1 MSCCGSNPGYEE
13 LDEVSRLVAGK
24 LAAFLKTLR
33 DSGFAVG
40 LQEGQDAA
48 SLMAA
53 GFIEKPGLLRSAF
66 KHLFSARKSDWER
79 FDGIFDAFW
88 LGKRVRS
95 RSLTIGSTKA
105 ANSPS
110 LKSLQLRK
118 SEPAGSQAAT
128 DQIPSDGADAPED
141 RGGEGRMEGA
151 SRAENLSEIDFR
163 KMADPDQIEE
173 AHEVA
178 ARLAKT
184 MRTRLT
190 RRDLARRRGYR
201 LDLRRTIHGNISHGG
216 VPITL
221 VRRQREPKPLRLVVL
236 LDASGS
242 MSMYTGV
249 FLRFIHGVLDEFREA
264 EAFLFHTRLAYVS
277 DAMKERDPARAL
289 DRLSIMAQGAG
300 GGTKIGES
308 LQTFNRWHAARVL
321 HSRSCVMI
329 VSDGYETGDA
339 KLLGREMAALAKRC
353 RRIVWLN
360 PMLAWQGYA
369 PEAAGIKAAL
379 PHVDLYAPANTLK
392 SLTELEP
399 YLAKL

>member
-1 MSCCGSNPGYEE
+1 MSCCGPNANYDEI
-13 LDEVSRLVAGK
+13 DEVSRLVSGK
-24 LAAFLKTLR
+24 LAAFLRTLR
-33 DSGFAVG
+33 DNGFTVG
-40 LQEGQDAA
+40 LAEGRDAA
-48 SLMAA
+48 ALMTEGYAA
-53 GFIEKPGLLRSAF
+53 RPGLLRSAF
-66 KHLFSARKSDWER
+66 KHLFSARKSEWDR
-79 FDGIFDAFW
+79 FDGLFDAFW

-95 RSLTIGSTKA
+95 RSRTIGSART
-105 ANSPS
+105 ANNPS
-110 LKSLQLRK
+110 LKNLQDSRTQSPG
-118 SEPAGSQAAT
+118 SEAGS
-128 DQIPSDGADAPED
+128 DQIPSADEAPER

-151 SRAENLSEIDFR
+151 SVASNIAEVDFR
-163 KMADPDQIEE
+163 KLADPAQIEE
-173 AHEVA
+173 AHAAA
-178 ARLAKT
+178 ARLAKI

-216 VPITL
+216 VPISL
-221 VRRQREPKPLRLVVL
+221 VKRERKQKPLRLVML

-249 FLRFIHGVLDEFREA
+249 FLRFIHGVLDEFRQA

-277 DAMKERDPARAL
+277 DAMKEKDAARAL

-308 LQTFNRWHAARVL
+308 LQTFNRWHAARVI
-321 HSRSCVMI
+321 HSRTCVMI

-339 KLLGREMAALAKRC
+339 ALLGREMAALGRRC
-353 RRIVWLN
+353 RRIAWLN
-360 PMLAWQGYA
+360 PMMAWEGYA

-379 PHVDLYAPANTLK
+379 PHVDLYAPANTLN
-392 SLTELEP
+392 SLAALEP